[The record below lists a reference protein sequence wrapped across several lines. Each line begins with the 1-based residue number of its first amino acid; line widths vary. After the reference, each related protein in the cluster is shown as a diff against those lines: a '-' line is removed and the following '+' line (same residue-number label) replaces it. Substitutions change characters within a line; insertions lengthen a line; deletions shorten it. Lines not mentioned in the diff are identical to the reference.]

1 MADSCDRRNEASR
14 SIKCVEFVVLG
25 EDQLAS

>member
-1 MADSCDRRNEASR
+1 MVDSCDRRIEPSR
-14 SIKCVEFVVLG
+14 SIKYVEFVLLG